1 MACLLLFP
9 KARVTR
15 TIHRLTAGRKGEH
28 HGLRSD
34 PDPQQYI
41 DGDSHLH
48 RDYQDL
54 AGLIDGNHDRNSAL
68 STLNS
73 ELL

>member
-1 MACLLLFP
+1 M
-9 KARVTR
+9 ARVTR
-15 TIHRLTAGRKGEH
+15 TIHRLTVGRKGEH

-48 RDYQDL
+48 RDHQDL
-54 AGLIDGNHDRNSAL
+54 AGLTKERCL
-68 STLNS
+68 KETCQP
-73 ELL
+73 